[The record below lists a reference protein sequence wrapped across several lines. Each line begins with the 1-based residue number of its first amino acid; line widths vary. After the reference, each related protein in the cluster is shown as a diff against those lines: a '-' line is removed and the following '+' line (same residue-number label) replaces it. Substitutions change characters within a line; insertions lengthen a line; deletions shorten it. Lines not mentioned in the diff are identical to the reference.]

1 MALDKPAPH
10 YYGIQ
15 KKAITSWV
23 KLSEK
28 LDEVQTY
35 PCADKPEA
43 YIDNDPP
50 SDDDCELL
58 CAGCPALRECYKF
71 ALDND
76 EEYGVWG
83 GINFTNIGLERRG
96 ELF

>member
-1 MALDKPAPH
+1 MALDKPSPE

-28 LDEVQTY
+28 LDEVQVY
-35 PCADKPEA
+35 PCANNPED
-43 YIDNDPP
+43 YTDTEPP
-50 SDDDCELL
+50 SDDECEAL
-58 CAGCPALRECYKF
+58 CFGCPAIRECYNF

-83 GINFTNIGLERRG
+83 GIIFTNIGLERRG

>member
-1 MALDKPAPH
+1 LPLDKGVPE

-28 LDEVQTY
+28 LDEVPTY
-35 PCADKPEA
+35 PCANNPEKYMDKE
-43 YIDNDPP
+43 PP
-50 SDDDCELL
+50 CDDECESL
-58 CAGCPALRECYKF
+58 CGGCPAIRECYRF

-83 GINFTNIGLERRG
+83 GINFTNIGLEKRG